1 MRLGKKGE
9 LVFSVGPS
17 GRRSL
22 AVKSAKRSKH
32 ENSQLFYWS
41 EKPTPQE
48 DSTGPVFSCLL
59 VRCFCREEQKQS
71 LLIHKQ

>member
-48 DSTGPVFSCLL
+48 DKYGAGLFMFARALL
-59 VRCFCREEQKQS
+59 LPGRAKT
-71 LLIHKQ
+71 IIINP